1 MKIPI
6 AKPYIDEKEKEAV
19 GKVLDSGW
27 LVQGSMVRQLE
38 KMMCDLTGSRYAK
51 ASTSCTTSLH
61 LALLSLGIGPEYDV
75 LLPSFTMVAT
85 ANVIEYVGAKPVF
98 IDINLDTFNID
109 TGELEIYL
117 EKNKSGRKLAIIPVH
132 LFGLM
137 ADMTSIIKLAKNNNM
152 PVIEDAA
159 CALGS
164 LDNSRNAGTIGDAGC
179 FSFHPR
185 KSITTGEGGMLIT
198 DSEEI
203 AMRVESLRDFGAV
216 SSDFE
221 RHQKE
226 QSFMPDYSI
235 LGYNFRMT
243 DIQAAIGIEQMKKFP
258 WILNRRIELA
268 RNYNSALQKVECL
281 KLPLSPDE
289 YKHTYQSYVVLL
301 QKAKTCKNN
310 IDNVEEIRNYRDT
323 VMAKLGEKGI
333 STRQGTT
340 AVHRVGYYK
349 KKYGLKENDCPC
361 SFIAESQTITLPLYP
376 QMTEIEQ
383 SYVIDNL
390 IQILREQ

>member
-137 ADMTSIIKLAKNNNM
+137 ADMTSIIKL
-152 PVIEDAA
+152 
-159 CALGS
+159 
-164 LDNSRNAGTIGDAGC
+164 R
-179 FSFHPR
+179 
-185 KSITTGEGGMLIT
+185 LI
-198 DSEEI
+198 D
-203 AMRVESLRDFGAV
+203 
-216 SSDFE
+216 
-221 RHQKE
+221 
-226 QSFMPDYSI
+226 
-235 LGYNFRMT
+235 
-243 DIQAAIGIEQMKKFP
+243 
-258 WILNRRIELA
+258 
-268 RNYNSALQKVECL
+268 
-281 KLPLSPDE
+281 
-289 YKHTYQSYVVLL
+289 
-301 QKAKTCKNN
+301 
-310 IDNVEEIRNYRDT
+310 
-323 VMAKLGEKGI
+323 
-333 STRQGTT
+333 
-340 AVHRVGYYK
+340 
-349 KKYGLKENDCPC
+349 
-361 SFIAESQTITLPLYP
+361 
-376 QMTEIEQ
+376 
-383 SYVIDNL
+383 
-390 IQILREQ
+390 